1 MTSIVQPDHIRMP
14 RKYHDRN
21 QAGKDA
27 LERQRRIRLLIR
39 YQKISSADDIPPH
52 AIPVDPDKTLL
63 AATWSPKVYYED
75 IHFTC
80 CDCGADECW
89 TADSQMRYFE
99 EKKAGIYNHQRRGA
113 GSGGSPPDPGCHREL
128 GLAGHPPPGL
138 PSRQQRAM
146 AEHHTN
152 GSYNHLQRRRSPLQ
166 FNPTSSNKTVRLRK
180 EPK

>member
-1 MTSIVQPDHIRMP
+1 MP
-14 RKYHDRN
+14 RKCHDRN
-21 QAGKDA
+21 QARKDA

-63 AATWSPKVYYED
+63 AATWSPTVYYED

-99 EKKAGIYNHQRRGA
+99 EKKAGIYNYPKRCYACRQKERISKEVARRS
-113 GSGGSPPDPGCHREL
+113 SGHAKPNRRPDPS
-128 GLAGHPPPGL
+128 A
-138 PSRQQRAM
+138 
-146 AEHHTN
+146 
-152 GSYNHLQRRRSPLQ
+152 
-166 FNPTSSNKTVRLRK
+166 
-180 EPK
+180 